1 MRVTDKLLEL
11 IKLQL
16 AARMKTRVQAD
27 HKLVTEEM
35 TWRACAK
42 LGDGSE
48 GGLALREGEVKPAP
62 RHWTGLGALQKMS
75 PSVRLERKQQGLSS
89 VPGPQENC
97 EARTNVAEHMTDDA
111 TGSASSFKQKSHMA
125 WNFKF
130 SWKDVALL
138 LTTLATVYL
147 FWPAFAV
154 GFKMVSQG
162 LFVSAAVSFFFAFL
176 WPLLVLAV
184 LWFLV
189 CYALQW
195 DCMCELFHATAWWF
209 LQNPSAWPGAVLAL
223 FMLGTGRIQ
232 FSIVLQREPDDKSG
246 SVCCVGLVV
255 PSLMLLNK
263 QAAVAAAQDAPSV
276 VTIQAGGL
284 VLTEQNPSGRLSE
297 TQRDEVKALI
307 QQQVLQQPDADARK
321 SPASCWL
328 KVLLY
333 SFRKNALCKQYARG
347 LLSTKQSQP
356 LRPK

>member
-35 TWRACAK
+35 IWRACAK